1 MINGTMNMHLRTLI
15 DPAINSAAIP
25 GSFSDSVKLNS
36 LNNKTSAIISK
47 IVKTVTD
54 LEDLVIE
61 ILTSIRNTSVLSIN
75 SLSGVDIYSRA
86 NKYLTIPHSRQLCPD
101 SLIEKKTYDF
111 IIWTC

>member
-15 DPAINSAAIP
+15 VPAINSAAIT
-25 GSFSDSVKLNS
+25 GNFSDSVKLNS
-36 LNNKTSAIISK
+36 LNNKNSAIMSK

-75 SLSGVDIYSRA
+75 SLSGVVLYSRA
-86 NKYLTIPHSRQLCPD
+86 NKYLTIPHSHHLCPD
-101 SLIEKKTYDF
+101 TLIEKKTYDF
-111 IIWTC
+111 IILTC

>member
-15 DPAINSAAIP
+15 DPAINSAAIL

-61 ILTSIRNTSVLSIN
+61 ILTSI
-75 SLSGVDIYSRA
+75 
-86 NKYLTIPHSRQLCPD
+86 
-101 SLIEKKTYDF
+101 
-111 IIWTC
+111 

>member
-1 MINGTMNMHLRTLI
+1 MINGTKNVHRRILI
-15 DPAINSAAIP
+15 VHPISSITIA
-25 GSFSDSVKLNS
+25 GSISDSVKLNS

-75 SLSGVDIYSRA
+75 SLSGVVLYSRA
-86 NKYLTIPHSRQLCPD
+86 NKYLTIPHSHHLCPD
-101 SLIEKKTYDF
+101 TLIEKKTYDF
-111 IIWTC
+111 IILTC